1 MMNKTPSDDI
11 TIQVQMSTDNFIKQM
26 QEMWIIQW

>member
-1 MMNKTPSDDI
+1 MNKTPSDDI

-26 QEMWIIQW
+26 QEMGIIQ